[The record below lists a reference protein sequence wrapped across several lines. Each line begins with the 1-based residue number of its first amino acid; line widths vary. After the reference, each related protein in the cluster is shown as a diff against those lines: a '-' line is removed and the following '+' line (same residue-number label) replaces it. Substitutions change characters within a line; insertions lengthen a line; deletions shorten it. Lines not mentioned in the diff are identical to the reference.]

1 MTTERLADRILRPDG
16 GSDGD
21 AKARHRIHR
30 ALRHALER
38 HPAVLAARG
47 FPDGMYTQVE
57 ADVDASYFGSDAR
70 TASLRV
76 SWQPAADQGTAVP
89 EDRPRT
95 SLTANFVIHYS
106 DSSGY
111 ECGVH
116 LEPNPHVSGQ
126 LHLQHRETPDA
137 SYSYEPFTLEA
148 RSPVGVLW
156 EVLEA
161 IQARIGNR

>member
-1 MTTERLADRILRPDG
+1 MTTERLADRMRRPDG
-16 GSDGD
+16 GSDGAAD
-21 AKARHRIHR
+21 ARHRIHR

-38 HPAVLAARG
+38 HPAVPAARG
-47 FPDGMYTQVE
+47 FPDGLYTEVE
-57 ADVDASYFGSDAR
+57 ADVDASYFGSDAS
-70 TASLRV
+70 TASIRV
-76 SWQPAADQGTAVP
+76 SWQPAATQHQSVP

-106 DSSGY
+106 DSSGS

-126 LHLQHRETPDA
+126 LHLQHREKPDA
-137 SYSYEPFTLEA
+137 AYSYEPFALEA
-148 RSPVGVLW
+148 ESPVGVLW

-161 IQARIGNR
+161 IQARIKNP